1 VSRLKDWAIS
11 LMLGRQQAA
20 TAEEIA
26 AAIERAG
33 AVGRPPRLV
42 ASGRLALIDEVRRDQ
57 AAQDARIARQVGH
70 A

>member
-1 VSRLKDWAIS
+1 MSRLRDWAVS

-26 AAIERAG
+26 SAIERAG
-33 AVGRPPRLV
+33 AVGRPARLV
-42 ASGRLALIDEVRRDQ
+42 SSEHLALIDEVRRDQ
-57 AAQDARIARQVGH
+57 AAADARIARQVGN